1 MSDIR
6 YLPVPDGLSGE
17 RIDTALSRMLGLS
30 RNATSRLLEDAKV
43 RINGILVTKSHR
55 LTLNE
60 VIEVDLEPPALTPAP
75 IVGMEVIYEDED
87 LVVVNKPVGVAAH
100 GGPGWDGPT
109 VIANL
114 EAAGFRISTSG
125 PPERQGIVHRLDVG
139 TSGAMAVAKSEL
151 AYTKLKHAFKE
162 RRVHKIYHALVAGH
176 PDPARGTIDAPIAR
190 HPSKEWRMAVVAGGR
205 PAITHYETLEVFPG
219 AALLEI
225 TLETG
230 RTHQIRVHFSTI
242 GHPCVGDVFYGADS
256 KQAEQLALARQWLHA
271 VELQFTHPR
280 TNQPMSVKAPYTE
293 DLAGALEYFRA
304 RH

>member
-6 YLPVPDGLSGE
+6 YLPVPDGLTGD

-30 RNATSRLLEDAKV
+30 RSAAGKLLDDEKV
-43 RINGILVTKSHR
+43 RVNGSLVNKSYR
-55 LTLNE
+55 LSLNE
-60 VIEVDLEPPALTPAP
+60 IIEVDLEPPALTPAP
-75 IVGMEVIYEDED
+75 IVGMEIIYEDED

-162 RRVHKIYHALVAGH
+162 RRVHKTYHAVVAGH
-176 PDPARGTIDAPIAR
+176 PDPAKGTIDAPIAR

-205 PAITHYETLEVFPG
+205 PAITHYETLEVLPG

-242 GHPCVGDVFYGADS
+242 GHPCVGDVFYGADT
-256 KQAEQLALARQWLHA
+256 KQAEKLGLTRQWLHA

-280 TNQPMSVKAPYTE
+280 TNQLMSVKAPYTE
-293 DLAGALEYFRA
+293 DLAGALEKLRQLA
-304 RH
+304 

>member
-176 PDPARGTIDAPIAR
+176 PDPARGTIDAPITR